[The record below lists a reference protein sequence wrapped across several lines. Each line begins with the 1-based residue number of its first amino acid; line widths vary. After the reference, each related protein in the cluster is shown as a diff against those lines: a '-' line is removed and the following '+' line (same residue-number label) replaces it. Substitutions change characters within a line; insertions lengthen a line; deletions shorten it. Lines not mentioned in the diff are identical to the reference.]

1 MATAMYLRGL
11 AGRMRTYWNSLAPPA
26 CPVERKAALRHTI
39 DVCATVTVIS
49 AIPPGIAMALLGDR
63 RRAWIIAFQQLC
75 LLTALGLNRLGKVDW
90 SARLSAIGVLASGS
104 LMAFGNPKELDV
116 VGLLVFPGALLI
128 AALLAD
134 WRFYLGFAA
143 VALILFVVCVAPRA
157 GPVTLWCAP
166 AILVA
171 IATGAAMMTRG
182 AWNCMAASHTT
193 NQRLRLQVDRMPLAY
208 IAWDQNFHITEWNRA
223 AERIFG
229 WPATEARGQ
238 HAYLLIPEAARP
250 HVDVVWRK
258 VLEGDEASYS
268 LNENVTRDGRV
279 LLCEWF
285 NTPVRDETGRTTEVL
300 SMVHDLTAQRNM
312 EVARSYSEEQL
323 RQVWETS
330 RDGMR
335 LTDAGGRVL
344 RVNSAYCQLVGKKRE
359 ELEGRPFTS
368 IQAEGIRQQHLER
381 YRQRV
386 RDHAVVS
393 HMERPVELWNGR
405 TIWMAVSNSTMDSPQ
420 GPMVLSIFRD
430 VTARKVDE
438 ARLNEAVL
446 KAEAANRAKSEFLA
460 NMSHEIRTPMNGIL
474 GMTALVLDTPLEPEQ
489 RHHLQLARASAQ
501 SLLGLL
507 NDILDLSKIEAGRLD
522 IAAIDFD
529 PRQLIQDLVDSVG
542 VLARQKSIDLRVRVA
557 SRVPAVVNGDPLR
570 LRQVLMNL
578 LGNALKFTERGSVT
592 VELDCAQEGSGLRLT
607 GTVTDT
613 GIGIPAGKQNVIFDA
628 FAQADGST
636 TRRFGGTGL
645 GLTICKRLLELMNGA
660 IAVESR
666 PGQGST
672 FRFDLEART
681 SELGALPPVAP
692 AAARPPAPHRM
703 NILLAEDN
711 AVNQKLVVR
720 LLERS
725 GHTVRVAS
733 NGREAVRFF
742 AEDRYDAVLMDVQMP
757 EMDGLEATRL
767 IRQWESG
774 TGHRAPVIALTA
786 HAMAGD
792 KEMCLDAGMDAYLS
806 KPIDPKILADT
817 LANF

>member
-1 MATAMYLRGL
+1 MATAVYLRGL

-806 KPIDPKILADT
+806 KPIDPKTLADT

>member
-592 VELDCAQEGSGLRLT
+592 VELDCTQEGSGLRLT

>member
-1 MATAMYLRGL
+1 MATAVYLRGL